1 MMRSPVIG
9 VVQLSESLDKKQK
22 EDGRIFRENGE
33 SSGNNNTSLL
43 HNVESPKIRV
53 YKEKRNTN
61 LDLSVRAKLVSVVS
75 LFRTVFLQQWWQW
88 WDG

>member
-1 MMRSPVIG
+1 MMRSPVIR
-9 VVQLSESLDKKQK
+9 VVQLSESLEKKQI
-22 EDGRIFRENGE
+22 EEARILWKNGE
-33 SSGNNNTSLL
+33 SSGNNLTSLL
-43 HNVESPKIRV
+43 HNVVSPKIRV